1 VAADLNALRAAPAW
15 RFPVRW
21 LSRGGSGRGF
31 HHSPG
36 SISFAAS
43 LPLVLV
49 TIPFGFEPL
58 LLIFF
63 LLVLTPAFPTPEND
77 SREILIHG
85 LIFGR

>member
-1 VAADLNALRAAPAW
+1 VVVPA
-15 RFPVRW
+15 
-21 LSRGGSGRGF
+21 GGFR
-31 HHSPG
+31 HSPG

-63 LLVLTPAFPTPEND
+63 LLVLTPAFPVVQ
-77 SREILIHG
+77 
-85 LIFGR
+85 